1 MGGKIGGSVGA
12 GEADGRS
19 VGAGD
24 VDTDGSDVGH
34 AETDGSGVGQD
45 QGTADGDDE
54 GAADG
59 SDDGKGVIL
68 SAPEIN
74 RTLWCTAIARGKQP
88 VSSANPLFDGSKPSM
103 GRVRA

>member
-24 VDTDGSDVGH
+24 V
-34 AETDGSGVGQD
+34 ETDGSGVGQD
-45 QGTADGDDE
+45 KGTADGDDE

-88 VSSANPLFDGSKPSM
+88 VSSANPFDSFSP
-103 GRVRA
+103 R